1 MDVFAAALGDSRK
14 IGAEVGAGVKLAPSQ
29 DIAGTE
35 GLGRIS
41 FDGTVVILDDC
52 GSGDGAKLAPSQDIS
67 GTLEEATGAKRRASQ
82 SPHPGGAKRKRNPID
97 STEPTAPILAEAD
110 LSCSDPPPEEPH
122 NEDDGDDFAKTPP
135 PMEFSSEEEMFE
147 RGPHRELER
156 VPERSAGDEP
166 SERGDEQKER
176 PPYR

>member
-41 FDGTVVILDDC
+41 FDG
-52 GSGDGAKLAPSQDIS
+52 SGDGAKLAPSQDIS

-82 SPHPGGAKRKRNPID
+82 SPHLGGAKRKRNPID

-135 PMEFSSEEEMFE
+135 PMEFSSEEKMFE
-147 RGPHRELER
+147 RGPHRELEV